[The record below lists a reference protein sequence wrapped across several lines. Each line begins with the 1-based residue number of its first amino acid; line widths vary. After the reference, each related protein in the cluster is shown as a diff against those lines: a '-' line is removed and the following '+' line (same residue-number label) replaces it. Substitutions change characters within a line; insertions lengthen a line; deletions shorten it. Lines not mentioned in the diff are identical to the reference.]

1 MSNPFE
7 HLSDGAVSALLLDYV
22 QHRLSDEDRAK
33 VEIAAE
39 DSSVLADELAY
50 YQGLANAGEL
60 AAASPDH
67 EFGWARLSKA
77 IDQEPSAT
85 TSTFVAANDNARLWR
100 FAAFSLGL
108 IALVQTGF
116 LLNSGYPS
124 SNDQSLYV
132 PVTEESVYAVQ
143 AIFSD
148 SATAGDIDDLLI
160 RIEGEITAG
169 PSALGL
175 YEIGF
180 SSVEK
185 RDAGLEAL
193 RETSELIESATP
205 K

>member
-7 HLSDGAVSALLLDYV
+7 HFSDGAVSALLLDYV
-22 QHRLSDEDRAK
+22 QHRLSDEDRTK
-33 VEIAAE
+33 VEVAAE
-39 DSSVLADELAY
+39 NNDALAEELAY

-67 EFGWARLSKA
+67 ELAWARLSKA
-77 IDQEPSAT
+77 IDEEQST
-85 TSTFVAANDNARLWR
+85 TAPTLIAANDNSHLWR
-100 FAAFSLGL
+100 IAAFSLGL

-116 LLNSGYPS
+116 LLSSGYTS
-124 SNDQSLYV
+124 NNDQSLYV
-132 PVTEESVYAVQ
+132 PVTEEGVYAVQ

-148 SATAGDIDDLLI
+148 SATAGDISNLLN

-169 PSALGL
+169 PSSLGL

-185 RDAGLEAL
+185 RDSGLETL
-193 RETSELIESATP
+193 REASELIESATP